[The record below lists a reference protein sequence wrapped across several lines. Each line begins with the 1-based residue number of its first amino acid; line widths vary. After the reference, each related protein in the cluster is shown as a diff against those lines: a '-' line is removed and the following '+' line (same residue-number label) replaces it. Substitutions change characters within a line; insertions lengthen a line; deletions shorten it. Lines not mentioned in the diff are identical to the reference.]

1 MYKSI
6 KSDKD
11 TYITN
16 KYVAGIQ
23 SVSGNVGI
31 AGSLDLF
38 KLYGITNIISGTTK
52 IPQTELSRL
61 LIHFDIDQIRNLNTS
76 GTIDITD
83 ASFKCYLSLKD
94 VYGGQPTPS
103 NFTLEVHPMSA
114 SFIEGFG
121 KDSSYYSDKDSAN
134 FLSSSYGIAWNGEGC
149 SVPCFSTGSGD
160 YITSSVSIAT
170 SSVSQYF
177 KTGEEDLI
185 VDVTKII
192 SATIT
197 NELPDQGFRITFNQ
211 QLENDTNTYFV
222 KRFGSRQCYDET
234 KQPEL
239 IVKFDDSIEDDSS
252 NFFIEKQANIFL
264 YNYSD
269 YLSSNLLSGNIV
281 LTGSNCLALELQTEV
296 SGIGKYSLEFSASQY
311 LKGQNY
317 LTGVY
322 QSYVS
327 ASLSDPNLKK
337 VFDASGS
344 ITFTPV
350 WKSIDGTVSFVTG
363 SKIVANPPQRSSV
376 RFSKR
381 NFNVSTNLSN
391 DEFKTN
397 QTINVRVNIFEGDDP
412 VVIARRLPVISPGKI
427 VKNAYYAVRDVAS
440 NVYVVPFDSVD
451 NSTKISSDYEGMY
464 FNFDTSSLVKG
475 RNYVFDIMLMLDN
488 IEKKYLNSSNQFRI
502 T

>member
-16 KYVAGIQ
+16 KYVAGVQ

-38 KLYGITNIISGTTK
+38 KLYGITNITSGSTK
-52 IPQTELSRL
+52 LPQTELSRL
-61 LIHFDIDQIRNLNTS
+61 LIHFDIDQIKDLISS
-76 GTIDITD
+76 GKIDITD
-83 ASFKCYLSLKD
+83 SSFKCYLSLKD

-103 NFTLEVHPMSA
+103 NFTLEVYPLSA

-121 KDSSYYSDKDSAN
+121 KDSSYYSDKDSSN
-134 FLSSSYGIAWNGEGC
+134 FLSSSYGVPWNGEGC

-160 YITSSVSIAT
+160 YITSSLTIAT
-170 SSVSQYF
+170 SSASQYF
-177 KTGEEDLI
+177 KTGEEDLL

-192 SATIT
+192 SATVI
-197 NELPDQGFRITFNQ
+197 NDLPDQGFRISFSQ
-211 QLENDTNTYFV
+211 QQENDTNTYFV

-264 YNYSD
+264 YSYND
-269 YLSSNLLSGNIV
+269 YLPDNLLSGSTS
-281 LTGSNCLALELQTEV
+281 LTGSNCLKLELQTEV
-296 SGIGKYSLEFSASQY
+296 SGIGKYSLEFSESQY
-311 LKGQNY
+311 LRGQNY

-327 ASLSDPNLKK
+327 ASLFDVNLKQ
-337 VFDASGS
+337 VFDLTGS
-344 ITFTPV
+344 IIFTPI
-350 WKSIDGTVSFVTG
+350 WKSLDGTIAFATG
-363 SKIVANPPQRSSV
+363 SKITANSPQRTST
-376 RFSKR
+376 RFSKK
-381 NFNVSTNLSN
+381 NFNVSTILLN
-391 DEFKTN
+391 DEFKLN
-397 QTINVRVNIFEGDDP
+397 QLINVRVNIFEGDDP
-412 VVIARRLPVISPGKI
+412 SVIAKRLPITNLSKI
-427 VKNAYYAVRDVAS
+427 VKNAYYAVRDIAS
-440 NVYVVPFDSVD
+440 NVYVIPFDNVD

-464 FNFDTSSLVKG
+464 FNFDTSPLVKG
-475 RNYVFDIMLMLDN
+475 KNYVFDIMLMLDN
-488 IEKKYLNSSNQFRI
+488 VEKKYLDSSNHFRI

>member
-38 KLYGITNIISGTTK
+38 KLYGITNLISGTTK

-61 LIHFDIDQIRNLNTS
+61 LIHFDIDQIRNLNNS
-76 GTIDITD
+76 GTIDTTD

-103 NFTLEVHPMSA
+103 NFTIDVYPLSS
-114 SFIEGFG
+114 SFLEGFG
-121 KDSSYYSDKDSAN
+121 KDSSYYSDKDASN
-134 FLSSSYGIAWNGEGC
+134 FLSSSYESAWLGEGC
-149 SVPCFSTGSGD
+149 AASCFSTDLGD
-160 YITSSVSIAT
+160 YITSSISIAT

-177 KTGEEDLI
+177 KTGEEDLL

-192 SATIT
+192 SATLT
-197 NELPDQGFRITFNQ
+197 NELPDQGFRISFNQ

-264 YNYSD
+264 YNYSN
-269 YLSSNLLSGNIV
+269 YLPDNLLSGNIA
-281 LTGSNCLALELQTEV
+281 LTGSNCLKLELQTEV
-296 SGIGKYSLEFSASQY
+296 SGVGKYSLEFSASQY
-311 LKGQNY
+311 LRGQNY

-327 ASLSDPNLKK
+327 ASLLDLNLKK
-337 VFDASGS
+337 IFDLSGS
-344 ITFTPV
+344 IKFTPV
-350 WKSIDGTVSFVTG
+350 WKSLDGTISFVTG
-363 SKIVANPPQRSSV
+363 SKITANPSQRSSS
-376 RFSKR
+376 RFSKK
-381 NFNVSTNLSN
+381 NFSVSTILLN
-391 DEFKTN
+391 DDFKLN
-397 QTINVRVNIFEGDDP
+397 QLINVRVDIFEGDDP
-412 VVIARRLPVISPGKI
+412 AVIAKRLPIINPSKI
-427 VKNAYYAVRDVAS
+427 VRNAYYAVRDVSS
-440 NVYVVPFDSVD
+440 NSYVVPFDNFD

-464 FNFDTSSLVKG
+464 FNFDTSTLVKG
-475 RNYVFDIMLMLDN
+475 RTYVFDIMLMLDN
-488 IEKKYLNSSNQFRI
+488 VEKKYLNSSNQFRI